1 MYIYVMYYD
10 AKSDTLYVAYF
21 SRMCMFYTIKEC
33 TQMIVKMNVQPDLY
47 CITNYFII
55 I

>member
-1 MYIYVMYYD
+1 MYYD

-21 SRMCMFYTIKEC
+21 SRMCMFYTSKKC
-33 TQMIVKMNVQPDLY
+33 TQMIAKMNVHSDLY